1 MTRRGS
7 YFRVSVV
14 SGRGDKI
21 KRGGSG
27 PGDPSTCPAALNNVL
42 IIIILLAQRRSFTV
56 AVAAVAVVQTHPG
69 DACAMLLFSS
79 FLTSPARSSI
89 LETER
94 RSKLVRLS
102 CFFVS

>member
-1 MTRRGS
+1 MPRRGS

-56 AVAAVAVVQTHPG
+56 AAVAVVQTHPG

-94 RSKLVRLS
+94 RSKLVRQS

>member
-1 MTRRGS
+1 MPRRGS

-27 PGDPSTCPAALNNVL
+27 PGDPSTCPVALNNVL
-42 IIIILLAQRRSFTV
+42 IIIILLAQRRSFTD
-56 AVAAVAVVQTHPG
+56 AAAVAVVQTHPG

>member
-1 MTRRGS
+1 MPRRGS

-42 IIIILLAQRRSFTV
+42 IIIILVAQRRSFTV
-56 AVAAVAVVQTHPG
+56 AAAVAVVQTHPG